1 MKDKKLTYTL
11 TMSADQCH
19 AVCEAVEFLMRLKM
33 AQVDEIPRHV
43 LEWGDG
49 LSCDEWCRRR
59 DEAEPLLQAA
69 FRVLFPSWTE
79 AKRDNRLY
87 DLYQVTRK
95 AIHDA
100 EHPETTGVDSYP
112 LMCTAGEPMATCTW
126 QLVNANTIPRAK
138 GGKQNGFHCNF
149 EEEYDSEWRKK

>member
-1 MKDKKLTYTL
+1 MRKDKPMRNKENGFTYIL
-11 TMSADQCH
+11 TMSSAQCH
-19 AVCEAVEFLMRLKM
+19 AVCESVEFLMRLRM

-43 LEWGDG
+43 LEWGEG
-49 LSCDEWCRRR
+49 LSVEEWCRRR
-59 DEAEPLLQAA
+59 DEAEPLLNAA
-69 FRVLFPSWTE
+69 FRILFPSRTE

-112 LMCTAGEPMATCTW
+112 LMEMAGEPMAKCEW
-126 QLVNANTIPRAK
+126 RK
-138 GGKQNGFHCNF
+138 GGKP
-149 EEEYDSEWRKK
+149 

>member
-1 MKDKKLTYTL
+1 MSDKQLTYTL

-19 AVCEAVEFLMRLKM
+19 AVCEAVEFLMRLRM
-33 AQVDEIPRHV
+33 AQVNEIPMHV
-43 LEWGDG
+43 LEWGGG

-69 FRVLFPSWTE
+69 FRILFPSYTE

-112 LMCTAGEPMATCTW
+112 LMCTDGEDMAKC
-126 QLVNANTIPRAK
+126 
-138 GGKQNGFHCNF
+138 
-149 EEEYDSEWRKK
+149 EWRKE

>member
-1 MKDKKLTYTL
+1 MSDKQLTYTL
-11 TMSADQCH
+11 TMSEGQCH
-19 AVCEAVEFLMRLKM
+19 AVCEAVEFLMRLRM

-49 LSCDEWCRRR
+49 LSCNEWCRRR

-69 FRVLFPSWTE
+69 FRILFPSWTE

-112 LMCTAGEPMATCTW
+112 LMCTAGEDMAKC
-126 QLVNANTIPRAK
+126 
-138 GGKQNGFHCNF
+138 
-149 EEEYDSEWRKK
+149 EWRKE

>member
-1 MKDKKLTYTL
+1 MEAVKDKQFTYTL
-11 TMSADQCH
+11 TLSSAQCH
-19 AVCEAVEFLMRLKM
+19 AVCEAIEFLMRLRM
-33 AQVDEIPRHV
+33 AQSDEIPRHV
-43 LEWGDG
+43 LKWGEG

-59 DEAEPLLQAA
+59 DEAEPLLNAA
-69 FRVLFPSWTE
+69 FRILFPPWTE

-112 LMCTAGEPMATCTW
+112 LLQTAEEPMAKC
-126 QLVNANTIPRAK
+126 
-138 GGKQNGFHCNF
+138 
-149 EEEYDSEWRKK
+149 EWRKNDGR